1 MTMRK
6 SIFLLALLCAS
17 AYAAEPAAP
26 VPPPPAMEPVPDAAP
41 GPAPAPGEESVEPQ
55 VTIIQHEKETVEE
68 FRIHN
73 QLYMIKITPK
83 IGKPYYLVDT
93 TGSGKLDARLNELD
107 PKILIPAW
115 VIYKW

>member
-6 SIFLLALLCAS
+6 SIMLLALLCGTAL
-17 AYAAEPAAP
+17 AADP
-26 VPPPPAMEPVPDAAP
+26 PPPPAMQPVPDAAP
-41 GPAPAPGEESVEPQ
+41 DAPQAGETIEPQ
-55 VTIIQHEKETVEE
+55 VTIIQREKETVEE
-68 FRIHN
+68 YRIHN
-73 QLYMIKITPK
+73 QLYMIKVTPK

-93 TGSGKLDARLNELD
+93 DGDGKLDSRRNELD